1 MARTRRPIWGRRET
15 GRSSGGTSI
24 TSRTRSAHDAFA
36 SIRNRSSPKPLV
48 SCLNDTTDPALAHS
62 VDTTEPN
69 ERPLWRRLGP
79 GLVTGASDDDPS
91 GIATY
96 SQVGAR
102 FGYALGWTMLFSFPL
117 MSAGPEISAR
127 IGSVTGYGLAG
138 RRPRHYSVWPLRAAV
153 GLLLIAHVLN
163 LGGDLG
169 AMGSA
174 LKLMIGG
181 STHLYAVLFG
191 AM

>member
-1 MARTRRPIWGRRET
+1 MARTRRPIWRRTET
-15 GRSSGGTSI
+15 GTSSRGTSI

-117 MSAGPEISAR
+117 MAAVQEISAR
-127 IGSVTGYGLAG
+127 IGTLTRDGLAPHLPPPHPVSLPLPPP
-138 RRPRHYSVWPLRAAV
+138 RP
-153 GLLLIAHVLN
+153 
-163 LGGDLG
+163 
-169 AMGSA
+169 
-174 LKLMIGG
+174 
-181 STHLYAVLFG
+181 
-191 AM
+191 